1 MIGEKIVYAI
11 LFLAEAVTA
20 WLYASYIYT
29 AKRSPIYTFISFTL
43 GYLLLFVVAQYGAVM
58 INIGMFF
65 VVNTIILGL
74 NFSCKIKSAVLHA
87 AFLTLIVGIS
97 EILVNLLITYITDDY
112 TAYMDSFSAFV
123 SLVVFSKLL
132 YFFITVVA
140 ARLFK
145 PHKGVNEEPN
155 QILLLCVMPFVSVIV
170 IAAFVYIGMTGQLV
184 GLAEILAAISSF
196 ALLLV
201 NIAAQTV
208 NAKGI
213 HPEFVE
219 FEKIAR
225 KYNPVNFGDM
235 RTGNDYNVGPEMIG
249 HPYYDNSIVHA
260 VYTDEETVAA
270 VLKELTEA
278 NLKLSIVVSGLLE
291 QVAECCH
298 KAGIGPHTVE
308 YSMGIWGQT
317 QRLPEEAVLSISTMC
332 GHGMISFSLI
342 KELANKVER
351 GIITPKR
358 AAEKLAGLCHCGV
371 FNPDRAARIFEK
383 MSV

>member
-1 MIGEKIVYAI
+1 MSHTLHRYGT
-11 LFLAEAVTA
+11 AE
-20 WLYASYIYT
+20 
-29 AKRSPIYTFISFTL
+29 
-43 GYLLLFVVAQYGAVM
+43 
-58 INIGMFF
+58 
-65 VVNTIILGL
+65 
-74 NFSCKIKSAVLHA
+74 
-87 AFLTLIVGIS
+87 
-97 EILVNLLITYITDDY
+97 NLKGDY
-112 TAYMDSFSAFV
+112 
-123 SLVVFSKLL
+123 VVF
-132 YFFITVVA
+132 A
-140 ARLFK
+140 
-145 PHKGVNEEPN
+145 
-155 QILLLCVMPFVSVIV
+155 
-170 IAAFVYIGMTGQLV
+170 
-184 GLAEILAAISSF
+184 
-196 ALLLV
+196 
-201 NIAAQTV
+201 IAAQTV

-358 AAEKLAGLCHCGV
+358 AAEKLVGLCHCGV

>member
-1 MIGEKIVYAI
+1 MKTVR
-11 LFLAEAVTA
+11 
-20 WLYASYIYT
+20 T
-29 AKRSPIYTFISFTL
+29 AK
-43 GYLLLFVVAQYGAVM
+43 G
-58 INIGMFF
+58 
-65 VVNTIILGL
+65 
-74 NFSCKIKSAVLHA
+74 
-87 AFLTLIVGIS
+87 
-97 EILVNLLITYITDDY
+97 
-112 TAYMDSFSAFV
+112 
-123 SLVVFSKLL
+123 
-132 YFFITVVA
+132 
-140 ARLFK
+140 
-145 PHKGVNEEPN
+145 EPN
-155 QILLLCVMPFVSVIV
+155 DSYTVSWH
-170 IAAFVYIGMTGQLV
+170 AY
-184 GLAEILAAISSF
+184 
-196 ALLLV
+196 
-201 NIAAQTV
+201 
-208 NAKGI
+208 
-213 HPEFVE
+213 
-219 FEKIAR
+219 
-225 KYNPVNFGDM
+225 
-235 RTGNDYNVGPEMIG
+235 
-249 HPYYDNSIVHA
+249 PYYDNSIVHA

>member
-1 MIGEKIVYAI
+1 MKKMLSVI
-11 LFLAEAVTA
+11 LCVLMLSGMCACGGSNSNQASQTPVSPGNSTSEIEEITFSLGDVSGTGTFLEQNAQFFSQKVSELSDGKMKVEIFSDG
-20 WLYASYIYT
+20 L
-29 AKRSPIYTFISFTL
+29 L
-43 GYLLLFVVAQYGAVM
+43 GTEDALMTNIQTGALEM
-58 INIGMFF
+58 A
-65 VVNTIILGL
+65 
-74 NFSCKIKSAVLHA
+74 NFSSTFTNLVKSAGIFDFPYLVTDRDQLALLEEAGIIDMSHTLHRYGTA
-87 AFLTLIVGIS
+87 
-97 EILVNLLITYITDDY
+97 ENLKGDY
-112 TAYMDSFSAFV
+112 
-123 SLVVFSKLL
+123 VVF
-132 YFFITVVA
+132 A
-140 ARLFK
+140 
-145 PHKGVNEEPN
+145 
-155 QILLLCVMPFVSVIV
+155 
-170 IAAFVYIGMTGQLV
+170 
-184 GLAEILAAISSF
+184 
-196 ALLLV
+196 
-201 NIAAQTV
+201 IAAQTV

>member
-1 MIGEKIVYAI
+1 
-11 LFLAEAVTA
+11 
-20 WLYASYIYT
+20 
-29 AKRSPIYTFISFTL
+29 
-43 GYLLLFVVAQYGAVM
+43 
-58 INIGMFF
+58 
-65 VVNTIILGL
+65 
-74 NFSCKIKSAVLHA
+74 
-87 AFLTLIVGIS
+87 
-97 EILVNLLITYITDDY
+97 
-112 TAYMDSFSAFV
+112 
-123 SLVVFSKLL
+123 
-132 YFFITVVA
+132 
-140 ARLFK
+140 
-145 PHKGVNEEPN
+145 
-155 QILLLCVMPFVSVIV
+155 
-170 IAAFVYIGMTGQLV
+170 
-184 GLAEILAAISSF
+184 
-196 ALLLV
+196 
-201 NIAAQTV
+201 
-208 NAKGI
+208 
-213 HPEFVE
+213 
-219 FEKIAR
+219 
-225 KYNPVNFGDM
+225 M

-270 VLKELTEA
+270 LKELTEA

>member
-1 MIGEKIVYAI
+1 MSHTLHRYGT
-11 LFLAEAVTA
+11 AE
-20 WLYASYIYT
+20 
-29 AKRSPIYTFISFTL
+29 
-43 GYLLLFVVAQYGAVM
+43 
-58 INIGMFF
+58 
-65 VVNTIILGL
+65 
-74 NFSCKIKSAVLHA
+74 
-87 AFLTLIVGIS
+87 
-97 EILVNLLITYITDDY
+97 NLKGDY
-112 TAYMDSFSAFV
+112 
-123 SLVVFSKLL
+123 VVF
-132 YFFITVVA
+132 A
-140 ARLFK
+140 
-145 PHKGVNEEPN
+145 
-155 QILLLCVMPFVSVIV
+155 
-170 IAAFVYIGMTGQLV
+170 
-184 GLAEILAAISSF
+184 
-196 ALLLV
+196 
-201 NIAAQTV
+201 IAAQTV

-351 GIITPKR
+351 LSLIHISEPTR
-358 AAEKLAGLCHCGV
+358 H
-371 FNPDRAARIFEK
+371 
-383 MSV
+383 